1 MSMTVARRKKGPLRR
16 VQSQCCHGD
25 GRVINGE
32 DDATELRGGCCRL
45 VNSEGAAVV
54 AAFFGVGD
62 GVDVVP
68 ASCSGG
74 GTWWWERKKIRVR
87 VLVM

>member
-1 MSMTVARRKKGPLRR
+1 